1 MQFLNEVCIFQILL
15 VYLQNI
21 WTTLIFHYY
30 MAKPKI
36 PNQRKAN
43 LEHKKRIEQ
52 YTFLI
57 QQVYDN
63 VAKEAARHAVL
74 AGASTDTR
82 FSFNDYPQTK
92 EAIKKLQT
100 QLMGEVS
107 DIIMRGTSEEWKEAN
122 IVQDLVAKK
131 VLTAF
136 TGTNR
141 HGDEYSRYF
150 ETNPDTLKAFQE
162 RKDGGMN
169 LSTRVWRL
177 TEDYKSE
184 LEDAITA
191 AIAPGTSATSLAAKV
206 KQYLKYP
213 DKRFRR
219 IKEKLA
225 DGTIKWHLSKNAK
238 AFHPGNGKPGV
249 YRSSSRNAQ
258 RLART
263 EINMAYRTAEQTRW
277 KQFDFVVGY
286 EIKTTQN
293 GHHVEDICD
302 DLAGKYPKTFKFNGW
317 HPQCMCYCIPIL
329 KTEDEFWADDD
340 VKSVNEV
347 SDVPKNFKEWIRDNE
362 DRINA
367 AEKRGSLPY
376 FIRDNRDDVEK
387 VMHPKLRKKTPLEI
401 AAERHAARTEDD
413 IKDIQKRWI
422 QSRNIAIDSEI
433 KTLQSNITIQYSD
446 DIDSIYQGNELRER
460 SNKRTLLRY
469 LDALDTLGNGTKIY
483 VPDDKW
489 KVIFSSDQ
497 IKDGLTNGYYSASD
511 IKHILSVIKTNVTN
525 RVSKLPFI
533 SQLKDLHR
541 IRAFDASGLP
551 LKWKRDFLDVLKGL
565 SSGSSTIR
573 SMVFSSSLESNLSAY
588 GINMIELSRNVLA
601 QKFGLSNLS
610 SKTPVQLFTE
620 FEKVIPGYSDSLK
633 SWRSKDF
640 FDSLKN
646 FVPLK
651 TDRNEGCFF
660 MPDGK
665 FGYVHIN
672 PNHTDTRLRLQ
683 SDDFKK
689 SILAHE
695 YGHAMFHQFDW
706 INDVNIKDIYDK
718 WVRVINSDN
727 GKTIKDKIEAK
738 FKSIPVSQYGYG
750 HDVYEQL
757 GKISD
762 SAQAAINGHPFLDP
776 MGHEEGTNGYFKE
789 YEFQLNEIIAHA
801 SENLWIENPIFK
813 EIAPGLYK
821 KMRELIA
828 KKLGVKI

>member
-1 MQFLNEVCIFQILL
+1 MYISNTFSIFAEYLNNA
-15 VYLQNI
+15 Y
-21 WTTLIFHYY
+21 IFHYY
-30 MAKPKI
+30 MARPNI

-52 YTFLI
+52 YALLI
-57 QQVYDN
+57 QQVYDH
-63 VAKEAARHAVL
+63 VAKEAARHAVI
-74 AGASTDTR
+74 AGASTETQ
-82 FSFNDYPQTK
+82 FSFDDYPLTK

-107 DIIMRGTSEEWKEAN
+107 AIIMRGTSSEWKEAN
-122 IVQDLVAKK
+122 LVQDLVAKK

-150 ETNPDTLKAFQE
+150 ETNPDALKAFQE

-177 TEDYKSE
+177 TEDYKQE

-191 AIAPGTSATSLAAKV
+191 AIAPGTSAASLAAKV

-225 DGTIKWHLSKNAK
+225 DGTIKWHLSKNTK

-249 YRSSSRNAQ
+249 YRSSARNAQ

-263 EINMAYRTAEQTRW
+263 EINMSYRTAEQTRW

-293 GHHVEDICD
+293 GHHVTDICD
-302 DLAGKYPKTFKFNGW
+302 SLAGKYPKTFKFNGW
-317 HPQCMCYCIPIL
+317 HPQCLCYCIPIL
-329 KTEDEFWADDD
+329 KTDDEFWADDD

-347 SDVPKNFKEWIRDNE
+347 TDMPQGFKEWIRDNE

-376 FIRDNRDDVEK
+376 FIRDNWDDVED
-387 VMHPKLRKKTPLEI
+387 VLHPKTLLER
-401 AAERHAARTEDD
+401 ATERHANRTPKE
-413 IKDIQKRWI
+413 IKDIQNRWT
-422 QSRNIAIDSEI
+422 QNRKMALDSEI
-433 KTLQSNITIQYSD
+433 KLSQSNISIQYSD
-446 DIDSIYQGNELRER
+446 DIESILQGNELRAR
-460 SNKRTLLRY
+460 SNKDTLLRY

-489 KVIFSSDQ
+489 KIVFTSDK
-497 IKDGLTNGYYSASD
+497 IKDEISKGYYSASD
-511 IKHILSVIKTNVTN
+511 IKHILSVIKTNVTD
-525 RVSKLPFI
+525 RVSKLPFV

-541 IRAFDASGLP
+541 IKTFDASVLP
-551 LKWKRDFLDVLKGL
+551 LEWKRDFLNVVKGL

-588 GINMIELSRNVLA
+588 GINMIELSSNVLA
-601 QKFGLSNLS
+601 QKFGISKLS

-620 FEKVIPGYSDSLK
+620 FEKAIPGYSNSLK
-633 SWRSKDF
+633 SWRSKEF

-651 TDRNEGCFF
+651 TDRNEGCYFK
-660 MPDGK
+660 PDGK

-672 PNHTDTRLRLQ
+672 PNHADTRLRFQ
-683 SDDFKK
+683 SNNYKK

-706 INDVNIKDIYDK
+706 INDVDIKDIYDK
-718 WVRVINSDN
+718 WVRVVNSDN
-727 GKTIKDKIEAK
+727 GKTLMGMIQTKL
-738 FKSIPVSQYGYG
+738 KSIPASQYGYG
-750 HDVYEQL
+750 HDIYEQL
-757 GKISD
+757 GKMSD

-776 MGHEEGTNGYFKE
+776 MGHKEGTNGYFKE
-789 YEFQLNEIIAHA
+789 YEYQLNEIIAHA

-821 KMRELIA
+821 RMRELIA
-828 KKLGVKI
+828 KKLGIKI